1 MAQEVCKSAK
11 QKEREVTVETM
22 LGRKLRRH
30 SPPEG
35 PRTEDDYPHELEK
48 QGRSQTGAVEDFG
61 KMLSDID
68 RGAQKTG
75 TLKEA
80 RQLTMPRKTG
90 SRLPKWLRFGGD

>member
-1 MAQEVCKSAK
+1 M
-11 QKEREVTVETM
+11 
-22 LGRKLRRH
+22 GRRLRRH
-30 SPPEG
+30 SPPGG
-35 PRTEDDYPHELEK
+35 PRTDDDYVTGHDLEK

-90 SRLPKWLRFGGD
+90 SKLPKWLRFGGD